1 MKFKPTKFYGIFNLI
16 NFLFFIIFL
25 LIPIQINSAEI
36 LQINHSNSVLVG
48 DQNRNLSINLFCT
61 EVEDENEQI
70 AVNLLKRNFPRGT
83 KVKIRPYGSKDDK
96 LIAKI
101 YKVNQEVEMTRLLK
115 NNFLSSDECEN

>member
-1 MKFKPTKFYGIFNLI
+1 MKLKPPKNYGIFNLI

-25 LIPIQINSAEI
+25 IIPIQINSAEI

-70 AVNLLKRNFPRGT
+70 AVNLLKTNFPRGT

-101 YKVNQEVEMTRLLK
+101 YKVNHEVEMTRLLK

>member
-1 MKFKPTKFYGIFNLI
+1 MKLKPTKIHGIFNLI

-25 LIPIQINSAEI
+25 IIPIQINSAEI